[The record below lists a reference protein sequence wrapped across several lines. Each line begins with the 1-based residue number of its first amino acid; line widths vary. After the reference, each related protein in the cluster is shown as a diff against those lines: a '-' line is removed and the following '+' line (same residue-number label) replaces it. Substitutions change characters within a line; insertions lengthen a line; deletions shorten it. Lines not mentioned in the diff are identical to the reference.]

1 MQLLMDINLFKY
13 VFTQV
18 KNFFLSAHGEMVSV
32 SVIILKLII
41 MCQSSKELNLKIS
54 ILMDT
59 LLAYMA
65 G

>member
-13 VFTQV
+13 VFIQV